1 MTGQKDQKKGE
12 GKGFAGLE
20 SLVSDVDTT
29 QIVSSAPKAQ
39 SASPARSAVP
49 PPSQSTQPKQPSQR
63 NTYQQPTRPSSGSSG
78 NKWIWWIVAIVGLLW
93 IIDQPNKKTP
103 SPTSVSSPSVRSATP
118 SYSQP
123 VQPSVPSAP
132 QESKPPVGQDL
143 VLSAAQIRYCLAE
156 DIRMDAAKLVLNNYS
171 ESDVDRFNEMVKDYN
186 SRCGSFRYHRGAL
199 ESARRDVEPH
209 RSKLQAEG
217 RGRFVSK
224 PVLNTN
230 VANSVTTYHSASSE
244 LFLQEALLKS
254 LTLKPGTDERM
265 LDSGKMIVTFANH
278 GYVNLKPDARI
289 DYSDYRFFKKPTHI
303 FGHEII
309 VIDEEYFKEWVGCCV
324 NPGISITLKL
334 NGDVRALQ
342 EFAVNNKCRLDFD
355 GDGYYGP
362 VLPNAPK
369 GTYATLSCKEF
380 FVRGASD
387 SEVQNVPLR
396 PTATA
401 FVPNFRNPLP
411 NWHCKDDFGK
421 PGDACTSTSP

>member
-1 MTGQKDQKKGE
+1 MAGQKDQKKGE

-29 QIVSSAPKAQ
+29 QISSSAPKAQ
-39 SASPARSAVP
+39 SADSTTSAAP
-49 PPSQSTQPKQPSQR
+49 PPSRPAQPQQVAQR
-63 NTYQQPTRPSSGSSG
+63 QTYQEPPQPSGSSG
-78 NKWIWWIVAIVGLLW
+78 SKRIWWIVAIVGLLW
-93 IIDQPNKKTP
+93 IIDQPNKKPP
-103 SPTSVSSPSVRSATP
+103 SPTPTSSPSVRSSAQGYT
-118 SYSQP
+118 QP
-123 VQPSVPSAP
+123 VQPSAPSVP

-186 SRCGSFRYHRGAL
+186 SRCGSFRYHRGTL
-199 ESARRDVEPH
+199 ESARRDIEPN

-230 VANSVTTYHSASSE
+230 VANSVTTDHSASSE
-244 LFLQEALLKS
+244 SFLQETLLKS
-254 LTLKPGTDERM
+254 LTLKPGTNERM
-265 LDSGKMIVTFANH
+265 LDSGKMIVAFANH

-289 DYSDYRFFKKPTHI
+289 DYSDYRFFKKPAYI

-324 NPGISITLKL
+324 DPGISITLKV
-334 NGDVRALQ
+334 NGNVRFLQ
-342 EFAVNNKCRLDFD
+342 EFALNNKCRLDFD

-362 VLPNAPK
+362 ALPSAPK
-369 GTYATLSCKEF
+369 GTYVTLSCKEF
-380 FVRGASD
+380 FVQGSSD
-387 SEVQNVPLR
+387 PAVQDAPLQ

-421 PGDACTSTSP
+421 PGDACIQESH